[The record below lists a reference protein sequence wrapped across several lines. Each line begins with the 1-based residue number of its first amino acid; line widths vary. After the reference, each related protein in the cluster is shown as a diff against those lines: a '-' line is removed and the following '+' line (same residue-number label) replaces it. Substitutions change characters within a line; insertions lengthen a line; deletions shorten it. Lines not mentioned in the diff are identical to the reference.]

1 MSNFKIFAELF
12 ILLFQRKI
20 CKYSK
25 LLKSFCF
32 YIMDKTLHYYD
43 PNHGGCLRIVNLI
56 GRNKYVI
63 KGAYGSDEGKKGY
76 WIAYAEKK
84 PKFNYKG
91 ETYNLVVDFSEK
103 KIKTHGP
110 IYNAYMGNRKIKWQ
124 DGNVW
129 ELMYS

>member
-1 MSNFKIFAELF
+1 
-12 ILLFQRKI
+12 
-20 CKYSK
+20 
-25 LLKSFCF
+25 
-32 YIMDKTLHYYD
+32 MDKTLHYYD

-56 GRNKYVI
+56 GKNKYVI

-84 PKFNYKG
+84 PNFNYKG
-91 ETYNLVVDFSEK
+91 DTYNLVVDFSEK

-110 IYNAYMGNRKIKWQ
+110 IYNAYMSNRKIKWQ
-124 DGNVW
+124 DGNIW